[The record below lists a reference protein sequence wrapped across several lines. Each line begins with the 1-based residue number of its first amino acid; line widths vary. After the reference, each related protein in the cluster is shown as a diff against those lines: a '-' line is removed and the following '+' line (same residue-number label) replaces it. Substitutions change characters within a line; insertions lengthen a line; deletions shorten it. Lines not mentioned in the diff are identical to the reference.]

1 MNASATTMVLL
12 CSIRYHCTGSWRGR
26 RLKHGLSLTEYP
38 GQKGGKETD
47 NLNAEVVQ
55 VTQGNREQVVWRLG
69 SGGGGTAW
77 WFGKRQIVWLPG
89 EQGKGRG
96 TCRGGQARLQELT
109 SRAKELR
116 SYPIASRES
125 LRNFK
130 QELYDQI
137 CKSSCPLN
145 VQMFHEAPK
154 VALMQLPFTPLWSC
168 LFFNHIHILIA
179 FLIGQV
185 PWKQTLRLRFARGVT

>member
-1 MNASATTMVLL
+1 MYLVTIKKLPNEWMNASATTMVLL
-12 CSIRYHCTGSWRGR
+12 CSLRYHCAGSWRGR
-26 RLKHGLSLTEYP
+26 QLKHGLSLTEYP
-38 GQKGGKETD
+38 GRKGAKETD

-55 VTQGNREQVVWRLG
+55 VTQGNRGQVVWRLG

-77 WFGKRQIVWLPG
+77 WFGKPQIVWLPG

-96 TCRGGQARLQELT
+96 PCRGGQARLQEFT

-130 QELYDQI
+130 QRSYMI
-137 CKSSCPLN
+137 
-145 VQMFHEAPK
+145 
-154 VALMQLPFTPLWSC
+154 
-168 LFFNHIHILIA
+168 
-179 FLIGQV
+179 
-185 PWKQTLRLRFARGVT
+185 RFANLRVLWTCKCSMRPQK